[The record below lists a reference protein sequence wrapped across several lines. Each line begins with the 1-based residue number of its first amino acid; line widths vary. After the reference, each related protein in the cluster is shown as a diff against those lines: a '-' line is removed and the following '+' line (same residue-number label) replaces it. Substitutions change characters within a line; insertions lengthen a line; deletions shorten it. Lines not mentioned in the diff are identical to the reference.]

1 MKFELGELV
10 RIKKHWKRQDITK
23 QLELKGI
30 TDLENHLMSDDMAGD
45 FVHIDKYKNVDIDE
59 TGFIC
64 GMRYLKTSY
73 DMQYIC
79 DEPYIKDGIQQMD
92 YQTRKI
98 YLVATKMNCIRQV
111 SVTDIEN
118 LRGINKC

>member
-45 FVHIDKYKNVDIDE
+45 YVHIDKYKETIIDE
-59 TGFIC
+59 VGFIC
-64 GMRYLKTSY
+64 GKRYLKTSY

-98 YLVATKMNCIRQV
+98 YLVATKMNCIRKV
-111 SVTDIEN
+111 SLKDIEEMEVSN
-118 LRGINKC
+118 